1 MRVESSQVVRETL
14 CSRNSVEE
22 RLTDR
27 AAQRGDLGTADAR
40 RGVVDPRS
48 FKLLT

>member
-1 MRVESSQVVRETL
+1 
-14 CSRNSVEE
+14 VEE

-27 AAQRGDLGTADAR
+27 TAQRGDLGTASAR

-48 FKLLT
+48 CELVTQEHL